1 MGNMA
6 VKQEI
11 LALLEQMPEPLQKEV
26 ADFARFLLEKKRGE
40 ELAWQALSLAQAIR
54 GLPEEDYTEA
64 DLKER
69 W

>member
-1 MGNMA
+1 MTA
-6 VKQEI
+6 KEED
-11 LALLEQMPEPLQKEV
+11 LALLERMREAPQK
-26 ADFARFLLEKKRGE
+26 ALPDFARFLLEKRLGE
-40 ELAWQALSLAQAIR
+40 ELLWQSLSLAQAVR

>member
-1 MGNMA
+1 MA

-11 LALLEQMPEPLQKEV
+11 LAPLEQMPEFLQKEV

-40 ELAWQALSLAQAIR
+40 ELAWQVLSLAQAIR
-54 GLPEEDYTEA
+54 DLPKEDYTEE

>member
-1 MGNMA
+1 MA
-6 VKQEI
+6 AKEEV
-11 LALLEQMPEPLQKEV
+11 LALLERMPEALQQEV
-26 ADFARFLLEKKRGE
+26 ADFARFLLEKKLGE
-40 ELAWQALSLAQAIR
+40 ELLWQSLSLTQAVR

>member
-1 MGNMA
+1 
-6 VKQEI
+6 
-11 LALLEQMPEPLQKEV
+11 MPEPLQKEV

-40 ELAWQALSLAQAIR
+40 ELAWQTLSLAQAIR
-54 GLPEEDYTEA
+54 GLPKEDYTEE

>member
-1 MGNMA
+1 MTAKEEVLPLLSRAPQA
-6 VKQEI
+6 V
-11 LALLEQMPEPLQKEV
+11 QKEF
-26 ADFARFLLEKKRGE
+26 ADFARFLLENTLGE
-40 ELAWQALSLAQAIR
+40 ELLWQSLSLAQAVR